1 MTRHWCGSL
10 AIASFFVVA
19 GCSHNSS
26 SSSSEPAKQETA
38 DSQPV
43 LHPAPADSP
52 LAKIKEG
59 MTPEE
64 VSALIGRPDA
74 VGGYVTG
81 KAFIPF
87 HYGGDTHRTIYR
99 YKGQGTIIFSANGRY
114 SGGGM
119 GVMSVDYDPNE
130 TGKDQ

>member
-1 MTRHWCGSL
+1 MVRNWCGSV
-10 AIASFFVVA
+10 AVASLIVVA
-19 GCSHNSS
+19 GCSHSSS

-38 DSQPV
+38 ESQPV
-43 LHPAPADSP
+43 LHPAPDGTP

-59 MTPEE
+59 MTPDQ
-64 VSALIGRPDA
+64 VTALLGRPDA

-87 HYGGDTHRTIYR
+87 HYGGDTHRTIYK
-99 YKGQGTIIFSANGRY
+99 YKGQGTIIFSSNSGFA
-114 SGGGM
+114 GGGM

-130 TGKDQ
+130 TGKD

>member
-1 MTRHWCGSL
+1 MTKNWCGSL
-10 AIASFFVVA
+10 AVASLMVVA
-19 GCSHNSS
+19 GCSHNSPS
-26 SSSSEPAKQETA
+26 STEPAKQETA
-38 DSQPV
+38 ESQPV
-43 LHPAPADSP
+43 LHPAPEGTP
-52 LAKIKEG
+52 FAKIKEG
-59 MTPEE
+59 MSTDE
-64 VSALIGRPDA
+64 VTGLIGRPDA

-99 YKGQGTIIFSANGRY
+99 YKGQGTIIFSSNGRF

-119 GVMSVDYDPNE
+119 GVLSVDYDPNE